1 MSEVRASSTSPR
13 RVVIACVVLL
23 VALALTF
30 GWIVSRV
37 AVTAIELTRLEGS
50 ARTLIDAA
58 ASGDAGAV
66 TSGVH
71 DLVAHADAAGGAASD
86 PLWAVAEALPWVGDD
101 VAAIRTVAVHAAA
114 VGQALLPVVD
124 AAAGG
129 TDFTSDLPGIHQ
141 HLATAAGVLADAESA
156 LADVQARDLEPRIAD
171 AVQQVHAQ
179 LAAATPTVRTLAGAT
194 AALPE
199 LWGLDGARSVLVMM
213 QNSAEARTGGG
224 ITGSFALLSADAG
237 GLTLVTQADS
247 SSFDGV
253 PMPSVETAASSKA
266 LYGDIIGR
274 YVQNASLTTDF
285 DLTARLAS
293 AWWVTLGHPAPDAI
307 VSVDPLVMRA
317 LLSVTGPVTLAD
329 GSTLSADTLVERLLI
344 EPYMT
349 LDSAG
354 QTAFL
359 QSVTSAVVAA
369 LATVQ
374 ADPLTWARALAAP
387 LAGGS
392 VSIWTA
398 DARVRDAL
406 AGTPLAGPAARH
418 AAAGP
423 GGFAV
428 YVNDATGGKLD
439 TFLHLAIASQVSQ
452 CREDGRAETQISV
465 TMSSSL
471 AADAV
476 LPGSMSGD
484 GRYGTGI
491 GDIGTSISVAAPP
504 GTFFG
509 GVQKDGVPEVS
520 VDVDDNGFPTSL
532 VRVNLSPGEV
542 NVIDFRFVAT
552 GQDALLP
559 QILTTPLL
567 NPAEIS
573 DPVLAPCA

>member
-1 MSEVRASSTSPR
+1 M
-13 RVVIACVVLL
+13 ACVVLL
-23 VALALTF
+23 AGVVLVF
-30 GWIVSRV
+30 GWVASRV
-37 AVTAIELTRLEGS
+37 VVTVLELTRLEGA
-50 ARTLIDAA
+50 ARSIVDEAGAGDAA
-58 ASGDAGAV
+58 RLTAAAREV
-66 TSGVH
+66 A
-71 DLVAHADAAGGAASD
+71 AHADAAAAAASD
-86 PLWAVAEALPWVGDD
+86 PLWPVAEALPWFGDD
-101 VAAIRTVAVHAAA
+101 IAAVRTVAVQASAVSAALVPLVETA
-114 VGQALLPVVD
+114 SS
-124 AAAGG
+124 G
-129 TDFTSDLPGIHQ
+129 TDVAAELPAVHTE
-141 HLATAAGVLADAESA
+141 LAGALHALERADTALEGVPTA
-156 LADVQARDLEPRIAD
+156 DLEPKISD
-171 AVQQVHAQ
+171 AVQKIHGQV
-179 LAAATPTVRTLAGAT
+179 AAATPTVRTLA
-194 AALPE
+194 AASAVLPE
-199 LWGLDGARSVLVMM
+199 LWGLDGERSVLVML

-224 ITGSFALLSADAG
+224 ITGSFALLSAQG
-237 GLTLVTQADS
+237 GTVSLVTQADS

-253 PMPSVETAASSKA
+253 SRPAIDTPASSAA
-266 LYGDIIGR
+266 LYGDILGR
-274 YVQNASLTTDF
+274 YVQNASLTSDF

-293 AWWVTLGHPAPDAI
+293 AWWVGLGHAAPDAV
-307 VSVDPLVMRA
+307 VSIDPLVMRA
-317 LLSVTGPVTLAD
+317 LLTVTGPVTLAD
-329 GSTLSADTLVERLLI
+329 GSTLGADNLVQRLLVD
-344 EPYMT
+344 PYMT
-349 LDSAG
+349 LDSDG

-369 LATVQ
+369 LPTVT

-387 LAGGS
+387 LAAGS
-392 VSIWTA
+392 VSVWSA
-398 DARVRDAL
+398 DESVRAQIAGSAL
-406 AGTPLAGPAARH
+406 AGPSARH

-423 GGFAV
+423 AGYAV

-452 CREDGRAETQISV
+452 CREDGRAETLISV